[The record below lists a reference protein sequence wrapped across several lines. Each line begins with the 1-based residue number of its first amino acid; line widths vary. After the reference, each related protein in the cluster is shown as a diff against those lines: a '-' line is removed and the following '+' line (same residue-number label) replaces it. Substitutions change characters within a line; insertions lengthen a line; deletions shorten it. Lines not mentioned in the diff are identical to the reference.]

1 MRNLA
6 YFLGRPQKTGLAIW
20 LILLA
25 LLLFSLF
32 FFLCW
37 ITMQRMW
44 DGNERCCM
52 NPSRYFGQ
60 WSVWL
65 LEPPSS
71 WHVDLKL
78 PEETMGRGKGILHA
92 LHVEYERSCSNHA
105 CLVCKPR
112 PIRERGMKERR
123 REGLGC

>member
-1 MRNLA
+1 
-6 YFLGRPQKTGLAIW
+6 
-20 LILLA
+20 
-25 LLLFSLF
+25 
-32 FFLCW
+32 
-37 ITMQRMW
+37 MQRMW

-105 CLVCKPR
+105 CLVLQATADQRTWDEGKGGGGKSLGFLMCTT
-112 PIRERGMKERR
+112 IREIGVHM
-123 REGLGC
+123 